1 MRKTRQTDG
10 ERIVKDIK
18 RKTRKQYSAEEK
30 IRIVLDGLRG
40 EESVAELCRR
50 EGISQGIYYKWSK
63 DFLEAGKKRLA
74 GDIVRQANSTE
85 VKELRSEARELKECV
100 AELTL
105 ENRLLKK
112 SMIGDG
118 GSDE

>member
-1 MRKTRQTDG
+1 MRKTRQASG
-10 ERIVKDIK
+10 EQIVKDIK

-40 EESVAELCRR
+40 EESVAELCRQK
-50 EGISQGIYYKWSK
+50 GISQGLYYKWSK

-74 GDIVRQANSTE
+74 GDITRQANTAE
-85 VKELRSEARELKECV
+85 VKGLRSETRELKECV

-112 SMIGDG
+112 A
-118 GSDE
+118 

>member
-1 MRKTRQTDG
+1 MRQSKTTSG

-18 RKTRKQYSAEEK
+18 RKTRKRYSAEEK

-40 EESVAELCRR
+40 VPPRR
-50 EGISQGIYYKWSK
+50 HSAGAVYYKWSK

-74 GDIVRQANSTE
+74 GDITRQANSSE
-85 VKELRSEARELKECV
+85 VKELKSEARELKECV

-112 SMIGDG
+112 SMLGDG
-118 GSDE
+118 GDEE

>member
-1 MRKTRQTDG
+1 MRKTRQTSG

-40 EESVAELCRR
+40 EESVAELCRI

-63 DFLEAGKKRLA
+63 DFMEAGKKRLA
-74 GDIVRQANSTE
+74 GDITRQANTTE
-85 VKELRSEARELKECV
+85 VIESWGHKREVSAILCCQRIV
-100 AELTL
+100 DAV
-105 ENRLLKK
+105 
-112 SMIGDG
+112 S
-118 GSDE
+118 